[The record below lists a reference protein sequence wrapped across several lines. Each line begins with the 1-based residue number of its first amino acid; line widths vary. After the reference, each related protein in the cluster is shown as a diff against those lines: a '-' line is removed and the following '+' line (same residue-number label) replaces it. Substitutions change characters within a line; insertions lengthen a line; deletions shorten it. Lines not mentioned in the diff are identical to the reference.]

1 MKLCWNLQHSFSV
14 LFHPVQQIPRIL
26 MLHSNSLTTIHQSSH
41 SKSPGINYRAI
52 HGKQQQT
59 FISYSLE
66 DFFMSSLYSGKY
78 TSQYS
83 PRESQPM
90 GHRWFGDADDRQIDR

>member
-1 MKLCWNLQHSFSV
+1 MLEPPAFFFCAVSPSSTNTQNFDAPLQFSYHHSPKFT
-14 LFHPVQQIPRIL
+14 LK
-26 MLHSNSLTTIHQSSH
+26 N
-41 SKSPGINYRAI
+41 PGINYRAI
-52 HGKQQQT
+52 HGEQQQT

-66 DFFMSSLYSGKY
+66 DFFMSYLYSGKY